1 MKKLYMAALCIF
13 FITAGLQ
20 AEESQLLSAE
30 QLKAKVLEITQ
41 AQNQVML
48 KGSTQADVDKLFAL
62 YSDDFVYRH
71 DVYGGNYSKAQLYAN
86 TLRLQAMGKYDKTEP
101 RYRILRQIPGYN
113 AVAVERQE
121 VYNGVTKNHLA
132 LFEFRADKV
141 IKISEYWK

>member
-1 MKKLYMAALCIF
+1 MKKLYLAVLCIF
-13 FITAGLQ
+13 ITADLQ
-20 AEESQLLSAE
+20 ATEPQVLSAE
-30 QLKAKVLEITQ
+30 QLKEKVVEITQ

-48 KGSTQADVDKLFAL
+48 KGSAQSDVDKLFAL

-86 TLRLQAMGKYDKTEP
+86 TIRLQAMGKYDKAEP

-121 VYNGVTKNHLA
+121 VHNGVTKNHLA
-132 LFEFRADKV
+132 VFEFRADKV
-141 IKISEYWK
+141 IKISEYWQ